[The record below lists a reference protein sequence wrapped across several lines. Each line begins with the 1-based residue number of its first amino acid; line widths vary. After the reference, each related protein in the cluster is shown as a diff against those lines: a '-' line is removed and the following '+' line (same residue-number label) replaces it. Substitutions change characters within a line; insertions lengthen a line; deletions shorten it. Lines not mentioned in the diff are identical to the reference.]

1 MYRHESDHQKK
12 FMKVFEAV
20 ARKSEGQIVFT
31 YSDLDLYA
39 KRWKLTSE
47 DLPIIVANIP
57 KQNELKKLRFDQS
70 KLDEF
75 EINSFVREVILLKV
89 PKLHDYPDRVRTLT
103 ALNVNEVLSKLTQ
116 PTLVLYFDA
125 SN

>member
-1 MYRHESDHQKK
+1 MYRHEDDHDKE

-20 ARKSEGQIVFT
+20 ARKNEGFIVFT

-39 KRWKLTSE
+39 KKWRLTSE

-70 KLDEF
+70 KLSELDIE
-75 EINSFVREVILLKV
+75 
-89 PKLHDYPDRVRTLT
+89 
-103 ALNVNEVLSKLTQ
+103 
-116 PTLVLYFDA
+116 
-125 SN
+125 